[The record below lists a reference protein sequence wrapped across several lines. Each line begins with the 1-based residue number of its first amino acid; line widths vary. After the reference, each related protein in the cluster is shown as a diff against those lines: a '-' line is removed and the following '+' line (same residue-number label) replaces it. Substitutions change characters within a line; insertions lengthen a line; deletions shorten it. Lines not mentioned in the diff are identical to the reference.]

1 MKTIAIINMK
11 GGCAK
16 TTTSVNMG
24 YILAEDYDK
33 KVLIIDNDK
42 QGNLSKA
49 CGVWN
54 DEAPSFADVLTG
66 DKTLTDVMQLG
77 ANGNI
82 AVVPANMTLLTANL
96 EVIKNEEIDQVTIL
110 SKELEKVKDVF
121 DYCIIDC
128 PPDINISV
136 INALVAADEV
146 IIPIKIDGYA
156 FDGMKELEEQIN
168 NAKQLNPKLKFRGC
182 LVTMFYNRDV
192 CRQGEEY
199 LQNQRY
205 PVFRTHI
212 RRTEKADEVTGKAII
227 DADTETVKVYS
238 DVPTWKS
245 KNNITQPSQ
254 LVTWPKYTL
263 GGKIYHSS
271 VHQAGVMSKTDATED
286 LGGGSPCES
295 ASNKTIQIDG
305 MALADGTEV
314 LLDLVKA
321 NYLNSN
327 GIITALNL
335 TGSFVSWGNETACY
349 PANTD
354 VTDYFYCVSR
364 MFSWVANSVIL
375 SMWSK
380 VDKKLNKR
388 LIESVTQS
396 INIWLNGLMA
406 EEKILGGRV
415 EFLEEENTTADLLA
429 GKAKFHIYLTP
440 PSPAKELDFV
450 LEYDV
455 SYLENIFA

>member
-1 MKTIAIINMK
+1 MINQGFVTDSDTEK
-11 GGCAK
+11 ELKKWQQAR
-16 TTTSVNMG
+16 TTAVDEDKLKQQYKNRLNNAQG
-24 YILAEDYDK
+24 QHFEREILAGCRMYESHGIATIDK
-33 KVLIIDNDK
+33 TPEPFRVTSKNHRTGEFTGRFSTHAQPDFQGTLYGGRSIMFEAKRTSKDRITRNVLTDTQMDVLEK
-42 QGNLSKA
+42 HSRLGAL
-49 CGVWN
+49 CGVCICIQ
-54 DEAPSFADVLTG
+54 

-212 RRTEKADEVTGKAII
+212 RRTEKADEVTF
-227 DADTETVKVYS
+227 T
-238 DVPTWKS
+238 
-245 KNNITQPSQ
+245 
-254 LVTWPKYTL
+254 
-263 GGKIYHSS
+263 
-271 VHQAGVMSKTDATED
+271 
-286 LGGGSPCES
+286 
-295 ASNKTIQIDG
+295 
-305 MALADGTEV
+305 
-314 LLDLVKA
+314 
-321 NYLNSN
+321 
-327 GIITALNL
+327 
-335 TGSFVSWGNETACY
+335 
-349 PANTD
+349 
-354 VTDYFYCVSR
+354 
-364 MFSWVANSVIL
+364 
-375 SMWSK
+375 
-380 VDKKLNKR
+380 
-388 LIESVTQS
+388 TQS
-396 INIWLNGLMA
+396 LMQ
-406 EEKILGGRV
+406 
-415 EFLEEENTTADLLA
+415 
-429 GKAKFHIYLTP
+429 Y
-440 PSPAKELDFV
+440 SPRSGAARDYKTFVKE
-450 LEYDV
+450 
-455 SYLENIFA
+455 YLEG

>member
-1 MKTIAIINMK
+1 MKKIPMTQEDRDYFKSGVRTLCGIEVIQAKNIINDPGLK
-11 GGCAK
+11 AVF
-16 TTTSVNMG
+16 TSEDLDFMNKELGRQAGAVFAR
-24 YILAEDYDK
+24 ILRAIKK

-212 RRTEKADEVTGKAII
+212 RRTEKADEVTF
-227 DADTETVKVYS
+227 T
-238 DVPTWKS
+238 
-245 KNNITQPSQ
+245 
-254 LVTWPKYTL
+254 
-263 GGKIYHSS
+263 
-271 VHQAGVMSKTDATED
+271 
-286 LGGGSPCES
+286 
-295 ASNKTIQIDG
+295 
-305 MALADGTEV
+305 
-314 LLDLVKA
+314 
-321 NYLNSN
+321 
-327 GIITALNL
+327 
-335 TGSFVSWGNETACY
+335 
-349 PANTD
+349 
-354 VTDYFYCVSR
+354 
-364 MFSWVANSVIL
+364 
-375 SMWSK
+375 
-380 VDKKLNKR
+380 
-388 LIESVTQS
+388 TQS
-396 INIWLNGLMA
+396 LMQ
-406 EEKILGGRV
+406 
-415 EFLEEENTTADLLA
+415 
-429 GKAKFHIYLTP
+429 Y
-440 PSPAKELDFV
+440 SPRSGAARDYKTFVKE
-450 LEYDV
+450 
-455 SYLENIFA
+455 YLEG

>member
-96 EVIKNEEIDQVTIL
+96 EVIKNEE
-110 SKELEKVKDVF
+110 DVF

-212 RRTEKADEVTGKAII
+212 RRTEKADEVTF
-227 DADTETVKVYS
+227 T
-238 DVPTWKS
+238 
-245 KNNITQPSQ
+245 
-254 LVTWPKYTL
+254 
-263 GGKIYHSS
+263 
-271 VHQAGVMSKTDATED
+271 
-286 LGGGSPCES
+286 
-295 ASNKTIQIDG
+295 
-305 MALADGTEV
+305 
-314 LLDLVKA
+314 
-321 NYLNSN
+321 
-327 GIITALNL
+327 
-335 TGSFVSWGNETACY
+335 
-349 PANTD
+349 
-354 VTDYFYCVSR
+354 
-364 MFSWVANSVIL
+364 
-375 SMWSK
+375 
-380 VDKKLNKR
+380 
-388 LIESVTQS
+388 TQS
-396 INIWLNGLMA
+396 LMQ
-406 EEKILGGRV
+406 
-415 EFLEEENTTADLLA
+415 
-429 GKAKFHIYLTP
+429 Y
-440 PSPAKELDFV
+440 SPRSGAARDYKTFVKE
-450 LEYDV
+450 
-455 SYLENIFA
+455 YLEG